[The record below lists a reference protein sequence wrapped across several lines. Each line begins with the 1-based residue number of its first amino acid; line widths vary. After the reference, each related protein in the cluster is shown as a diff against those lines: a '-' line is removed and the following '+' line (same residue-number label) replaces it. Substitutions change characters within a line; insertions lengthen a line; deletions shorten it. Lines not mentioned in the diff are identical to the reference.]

1 MSGRSC
7 LKALLLAGI
16 FLPLTSCINDNPSLT
31 SIVIMPNGVTAA
43 LGTCGYPQVVTGLK
57 AIGHY
62 SHPGHAD
69 ITKDITDEVT
79 WYSFNTGMVAFLDPT
94 NNPGVATVTTC
105 ADPTVPGNIYTTLIT
120 ASAPGFHG
128 LVTGEITFGVQEP
141 PKPTT

>member
-7 LKALLLAGI
+7 LKAILLAGL

-43 LGTCGYPQVVTGLK
+43 LGPCGGLQVVTGLK

-79 WYSFNTGMVAFLDPT
+79 WYSFNPGMVDFLDPKKY
-94 NNPGVATVTTC
+94 PGVATVTAC
-105 ADPTVPGNIYTTLIT
+105 ADPTVPGNLYTTLIT
-120 ASAPGFHG
+120 ASENGFHG
-128 LVTGEITFGVQEP
+128 IVIGQITFGVQEP